1 MFAEV
6 NGCKLYYEIAGSGR
20 PVLTMHGGPG
30 IGDHQDNKKMFGDF
44 EDLGQFIYYDMR
56 GNGKS
61 SHHPPETYTHEFFC
75 QDAES
80 LRQHLELGMVAIGG
94 GSYGGILALEYA
106 LRYQRNVT
114 RILLRGTAASYELQT
129 AAIENALAKNL
140 DGVDRPLLERLFYGQ
155 MKDDDDFRDHF
166 AKIFP
171 LYSTTYDPSRLKELL
186 AKKVFHSATH
196 NAVFRHEFPK
206 YDIRERLHEIKVP
219 VLIMA
224 GRHDWI
230 TPATFAEELAE
241 LLPNAQLE
249 IFEDSGHMLHRD
261 EPERFKRVITDF
273 LNQD

>member
-6 NGCKLYYEIAGSGR
+6 NGAKLYYEIAGKGK

-44 EDLGQFIYYDMR
+44 EDLAQFVYYDMR
-56 GNGKS
+56 GSGKS
-61 SHHPPETYTHEFFC
+61 SHHEADTYSHDVFC
-75 QDAES
+75 QDAEAM
-80 LRQHLELGMVAIGG
+80 RQELGLGMVAIGG

-114 RILLRGTAASYELQT
+114 RILLRGTAASYELQN

-140 DGVDRPLLERLFYGQ
+140 EGVDRAMLERLFFGQ

-171 LYSTTYDPSRLKELL
+171 LYSTTYDPSRLQELL
-186 AKKVFHSATH
+186 SKKVFHSATH
-196 NAVFRHEFPK
+196 NAVFSKEFPNF
-206 YDIRERLHEIKVP
+206 DIRDRLREIKIP

-224 GRHDWI
+224 GRYDWI
-230 TPATFAEELAE
+230 TPASFAEELHD
-241 LLPNAQLE
+241 LLPNSQLE
-249 IFEDSGHMLHRD
+249 IFENSGHMLHRD
-261 EPERFKRVITDF
+261 EPERFKKVITDF
-273 LNQD
+273 LSH